1 MEQHSDVYTALEKIL
16 NGQWIGVVYSN
27 YITVNYFNLMEKSW
41 DRIGYT
47 QDLARL
53 FNPTMFFNK
62 HTILMSM
69 FNQKI
74 EMSKE
79 SGLISYWAAQ
89 YRHQPTGDRQRK
101 LKRLS
106 IQNIL
111 AILQITAVM
120 YSIAIMVFLLEIL
133 SNEHEAIRKC
143 LDYLTY

>member
-1 MEQHSDVYTALEKIL
+1 MEQHSDVYTAIEEIL
-16 NGQWIGVVYSN
+16 NGKWVGVLYSN
-27 YITVNYFNLMEKSW
+27 YITVNYFNLIEKSW

-47 QDLARL
+47 QDQARS
-53 FNPTMFFNK
+53 FNPTLFFKKNSILRWMFDR
-62 HTILMSM
+62 
-69 FNQKI
+69 KI
-74 EMSKE
+74 EMCKE
-79 SGLISYWAAQ
+79 SGLISYWAAR

-120 YSIAIMVFLLEIL
+120 YSIAFMVFLLEIL
-133 SNEHEAIRKC
+133 SDEHEPIKKC